1 MSENR
6 KKDKKEIVISEN
18 RDFKGVWIPERLYL
32 TREFTPNEKF
42 VLIEIYSLT
51 KNKSRKCFAS
61 NKHFADFVGLK
72 ENTVQKMM
80 LKFENAGYLKRIYEL
95 KENSK
100 EIERRVVILTDK
112 FYDLFINEN
121 SGDMENNQSPSG
133 EKSIGGDG
141 KKSTGEVDK
150 KSEISNTSIKYNST
164 LSNTDLSNTDNK
176 ASTKVEVNYKALSRD
191 KVQNKLP
198 YEYTQ
203 EQFNDFINRKVSEI
217 IKEYFPDEQDNASS
231 VSQIVSY
238 FYEKYHEKI
247 GERHPIMSDAV
258 YLGVV
263 KKLLNPIDAIWKS
276 DERLNV
282 LGYEAMVDR
291 FFETDYGEKSGNH
304 TDYRIGYFF
313 SDTVMENLY
322 YRELY

>member
-1 MSENR
+1 MPVMR
-6 KKDKKEIVISEN
+6 VI
-18 RDFKGVWIPERLYL
+18 
-32 TREFTPNEKF
+32 
-42 VLIEIYSLT
+42 
-51 KNKSRKCFAS
+51 KNKNYTTMS
-61 NKHFADFVGLK
+61 NVHLRDKNLSLKAKGLLSIVLTLPDDWGYSVNGLVSLCK
-72 ENTVQKMM
+72 ENTTAVNSAIKE
-80 LKFENAGYLKRIYEL
+80 LKDTGYLVVDRLNSNESGTKKFKYIYTFFENPKDSEGLKKAIEERKKGKPDGGNPYT
-95 KENSK
+95 ENPY
-100 EIERRVVILTDK
+100 IENLCMGNPCMEDTHLYKSTDILSTDK
-112 FYDLFINEN
+112 L
-121 SGDMENNQSPSG
+121 
-133 EKSIGGDG
+133 
-141 KKSTGEVDK
+141 
-150 KSEISNTSIKYNST
+150 NTKRLNT
-164 LSNTDLSNTDNK
+164 ELLNTDKK
-176 ASTKVEVNYKALSRD
+176 ASTKVEVNYKALSQTSGN
-191 KVQNKLP
+191 KVTEKLP

-203 EQFNDFINRKVSEI
+203 EQFNDFINGKVSEI

-282 LGYEAMVDR
+282 LGYEAMIDR
-291 FFETDYGEKSGNH
+291 FFSTDYGEKSGNR

>member
-1 MSENR
+1 MAH
-6 KKDKKEIVISEN
+6 
-18 RDFKGVWIPERLYL
+18 PYL
-32 TREFTPNEKF
+32 ALRPDRN
-42 VLIEIYSLT
+42 VLVSHYVVAGS
-51 KNKSRKCFAS
+51 KNPLPLGMGSVK
-61 NKHFADFVGLK
+61 
-72 ENTVQKMM
+72 
-80 LKFENAGYLKRIYEL
+80 
-95 KENSK
+95 
-100 EIERRVVILTDK
+100 DK

-121 SGDMENNQSPSG
+121 SGDMENNQSPGG

-150 KSEISNTSIKYNST
+150 KSEISNTSIKYNSN

-176 ASTKVEVNYKALSRD
+176 ASTNVEVNYKALSRD

-203 EQFNDFINRKVSEI
+203 EQFNDFINGKVSEI
-217 IKEYFPDEQDNASS
+217 IKEYFPDEQDNASPI
-231 VSQIVSY
+231 SQIVSY
-238 FYEKYHEKI
+238 FYEKYYEKI

-282 LGYEAMVDR
+282 LGYEAMIDR
-291 FFETDYGEKSGNH
+291 FFSTDYGEKSGNR

>member
-1 MSENR
+1 MSENN
-6 KKDKKEIVISEN
+6 KKEKKEIIISEN

-121 SGDMENNQSPSG
+121 SGDMENNQSPGG

-150 KSEISNTSIKYNST
+150 KSEISNTSIKYNSN

-176 ASTKVEVNYKALSRD
+176 ASTNVEVSYKALSQD
-191 KVQNKLP
+191 KAQNKLP

-203 EQFNDFINRKVSEI
+203 EQFNDFINGKVSEI
-217 IKEYFPDEQDNASS
+217 IKEYFPDEQDNASP

-282 LGYEAMVDR
+282 LGYEAMIDR
-291 FFETDYGEKSGNH
+291 FFSTDYGEKSGNR